1 MMSCTRSR
9 LEDQSHSHLSDLT
22 KIGHNAW
29 SSESN
34 NFSWS
39 RIVLVMEGS
48 WGLILIDME
57 VVSVRFVMFLQIC
70 RTSSRTFIPFI
81 ILLWSYFS
89 LVAYEMTKMVVNSE
103 HQCLEWRW
111 VNTAMHHFWQIG
123 DRSPFFTM
131 VRIPIIHPLPL
142 LQKLSRFSLVSVWDN
157 RFHCYAWLETPTQFC
172 RPKYFNIAS
181 LFTANYQWIVV

>member
-1 MMSCTRSR
+1 
-9 LEDQSHSHLSDLT
+9 
-22 KIGHNAW
+22 
-29 SSESN
+29 
-34 NFSWS
+34 
-39 RIVLVMEGS
+39 MEGS

-81 ILLWSYFS
+81 ILLWFYFS
-89 LVAYEMTKMVVNSE
+89 LVAHANIAVAHAYEMTKMVVNSE

-142 LQKLSRFSLVSVWDN
+142 LQKLSRFSLVSLWNN
-157 RFHCYAWLETPTQFC
+157 RSHCYVQSETPTQFC

-181 LFTANYQWIVV
+181 LFTANHQWINCCVKSIKFCWLYKTKPPLPSS